1 MRTLGSR
8 CVEVD
13 VGEEDVGEEDYQY
26 ALPSYNRGAYI
37 TNRFTKIII
46 TS

>member
-8 CVEVD
+8 CVGVD

-26 ALPSYNRGAYI
+26 VLPSYNKGA
-37 TNRFTKIII
+37 RFTKIID
-46 TS
+46 TG

>member
-8 CVEVD
+8 CVGVD

-37 TNRFTKIII
+37 TNRFTNIII
-46 TS
+46 TG